1 VLAVAHICER
11 HPEREGQLAISL
23 PSIGIM
29 RYWCAE
35 CRAEYDAKFPSKG
48 FGRAYATGLGPDAH
62 AEAQEA
68 GQLQDEFSRGAKHAE
83 ERRYL

>member
-1 VLAVAHICER
+1 MTSCER
-11 HPEREGQLAISL
+11 HPEHEGQLAISL

-29 RYWCAE
+29 RYWCQE
-35 CRAEYDAKFPSKG
+35 CRDEYDAKFPSKG
-48 FGRAYATGLGPDAH
+48 FGRAYATGLGPQAH

-68 GQLQDEFSRGAKHAE
+68 GRQQDEFSHGMKYTE

>member
-1 VLAVAHICER
+1 MNCER
-11 HPEREGQLAISL
+11 HPEREGKLAISL
-23 PSIGIM
+23 PSIGIE

-35 CRAEYDAKFPSKG
+35 CRAEYDRIFPSKG
-48 FGRAYATGLGPDAH
+48 FGRAFGTGCGAEAH

-68 GQLQDEFSRGAKHAE
+68 GRLQQDYDNSKPYSQ

>member
-1 VLAVAHICER
+1 MTSCER

-29 RYWCAE
+29 RYWCQE
-35 CRAEYDAKFPSKG
+35 CRDEYDAKFPSKG
-48 FGRAYATGLGPDAH
+48 FGRAYASGLGPDAQ

-68 GQLQDEFSRGAKHAE
+68 GQLQDEFSRGAKYSE

>member
-1 VLAVAHICER
+1 MNCER
-11 HPEREGQLAISL
+11 HPEREGKLAISL

-29 RYWCAE
+29 RYWCQE
-35 CRAEYDAKFPSKG
+35 CRDEYDAKFPSKG
-48 FGRAYATGLGPDAH
+48 FGRAYATGLGPQAH

-68 GQLQDEFSRGAKHAE
+68 GRQQDEFSRGAKYSE

>member
-1 VLAVAHICER
+1 VAHTCER

-23 PSIGIM
+23 PSIGVM
-29 RYWCAE
+29 HSWCQE
-35 CRAEYDAKFPSKG
+35 CRDAYDATHPSKG
-48 FGRAYATGLGPDAH
+48 FGRAYASGLGSQAH